1 MNPAAQKLGVLSYYV
16 AATEA
21 GVHEQCQLVLIW
33 KLQLR
38 AHSKSNYTIHLP
50 HASEFQGSFGSH
62 PDLNYAAQAHRFQST
77 LLKL

>member
-1 MNPAAQKLGVLSYYV
+1 MNPAAQKLGGLTYHV

-21 GVHEQCQLVLIW
+21 GVPEQCQLVLIW

-38 AHSKSNYTIHLP
+38 APSKSNYSIHLP

-62 PDLNYAAQAHRFQST
+62 PDLNCAAQVHLFQMT
-77 LLKL
+77 LSKL